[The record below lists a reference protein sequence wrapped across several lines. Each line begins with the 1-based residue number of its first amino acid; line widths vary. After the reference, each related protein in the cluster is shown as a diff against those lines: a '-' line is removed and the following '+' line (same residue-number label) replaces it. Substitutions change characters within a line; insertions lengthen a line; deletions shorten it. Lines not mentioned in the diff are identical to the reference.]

1 MVLGEVVISPNLST
15 VVARSSTQ
23 NMRTTYF
30 SIINMGGNFA
40 YAIGPWIGGIVL
52 EKLGGFFLF
61 LMLIFIAVIQGLS
74 LNKVN
79 QLYLAREKCIK
90 RQAFL

>member
-1 MVLGEVVISPNLST
+1 
-15 VVARSSTQ
+15 
-23 NMRTTYF
+23 MRTTYF